1 MKAGNLICSYWVR
14 YFSAIT
20 LIATLTTVSYMVIG
34 HTLSVQEDD
43 GRIINDAGRQRMLSQ
58 KVALYP
64 RFHVEDLPDGA
75 ALEHKQALTDSA
87 KLMIRSHCQL
97 LDVSA
102 ESQTLQDLHFGSTQ
116 LSESVEVYVD
126 AALSVAA
133 TTNYE
138 QVQQNELSLFER
150 DDVEGL
156 LQNLNAAVTIYE
168 AQSKARVTN
177 LEKLETGLWMLTLFI
192 LFLESLSI
200 FRPMERFIRSILSE
214 LESQRDE
221 ALPRARKARSL
232 PI

>member
-1 MKAGNLICSYWVR
+1 
-14 YFSAIT
+14 
-20 LIATLTTVSYMVIG
+20 
-34 HTLSVQEDD
+34 
-43 GRIINDAGRQRMLSQ
+43 
-58 KVALYP
+58 
-64 RFHVEDLPDGA
+64 
-75 ALEHKQALTDSA
+75 
-87 KLMIRSHCQL
+87 MIRSHCQL

-138 QVQQNELSLFER
+138 QVQQNELSLFEQ

-177 LEKLETGLWMLTLFI
+177 LETRNWFVDAHAVH
-192 LFLESLSI
+192 FVS
-200 FRPMERFIRSILSE
+200 RV
-214 LESQRDE
+214 
-221 ALPRARKARSL
+221 ALNL
-232 PI
+232 PADGAFHPLDIV